1 MSTFTARSL
10 LCLGLLG
17 CIVASSISNASCTPE
32 PLVVKGGRTIVVS
45 GFGGLNRAIRKANET
60 GGYITILLADGE
72 YLLNRSFAIRQP
84 GITIKGQSGNRDAV
98 IVRGKGYRKGPTII
112 FRVSAAHFTIA
123 DLTIGW
129 VRQHA
134 IQIKGENGADYP
146 MIHNLRIVNTGEQMV
161 KVTAGK
167 GKKHRPSVGGVV
179 QWSEFGFTE
188 GVAPRFYTGGIDAHG
203 TKDWIVR
210 NNVFKNIRSPEQ
222 KVAEHAIHFWNNAQG
237 TIVEGNTIINSD
249 RGIGFGLS
257 KRTHLGGVIR
267 NNMVHTTRDV
277 GIGLENASDA
287 KVYNNTVF
295 TENYHNSIEYR
306 FSGTINVEIM
316 NNLVNKGITKRNGGN
331 ATVLGNVTS
340 HPSWFVNPRQGDL
353 HLSGV
358 QPEVIDQA
366 EWLHLQTDFDCDV
379 RPQGKAIDIGADEMG

>member
-1 MSTFTARSL
+1 MYPGT
-10 LCLGLLG
+10 
-17 CIVASSISNASCTPE
+17 

-295 TENYHNSIEYR
+295 TENYHNSNRVSVQRHHQCRDHEQ
-306 FSGTINVEIM
+306 
-316 NNLVNKGITKRNGGN
+316 
-331 ATVLGNVTS
+331 
-340 HPSWFVNPRQGDL
+340 PRQQGDHKAKWRQCDGARQCDL
-353 HLSGV
+353 APVLV
-358 QPEVIDQA
+358 CKPEA
-366 EWLHLQTDFDCDV
+366 GRFTFV
-379 RPQGKAIDIGADEMG
+379 RGPTRGHRPS